1 MSDSSKIE
9 WTEATWNP
17 VTGCFGLMAWWL
29 WAQWDE
35 CHSMGLSVFYCIKH
49 VL

>member
-1 MSDSSKIE
+1 MKNWLAYSLLFI
-9 WTEATWNP
+9 ALA
-17 VTGCFGLMAWWL
+17 GYFGLMAWWL

-35 CHSMGLSVFYCIKH
+35 CRSMGLSVFYCIKH